1 MKIKHLAIGLIAAT
15 TLYSC
20 GGGESTTEVTTETT
34 TEEVSESTEEE
45 GAEAVEAEA
54 YAVNLEEST
63 IGWFGKKAIV
73 EGQHNGNVTLKSGEL
88 SISEGTLVGGSFVV
102 DMNTITC
109 EDLEDEEMNAKLVG
123 HLKADDFFG
132 VEANPEASLVIKSV
146 EGDNIT
152 ADVTI
157 KGETNEVTF
166 PATVTEEEGVVTAE
180 AEIVLNRTD
189 FGIKY
194 GSKNFFADLVDEYV
208 IDDQIK
214 LTVALTAA
222 K

>member
-20 GGGESTTEVTTETT
+20 GGGEAPTTETT
-34 TEEVSESTEEE
+34 EVVEVIETEVVEEVT
-45 GAEAVEAEA
+45 GDV
-54 YAVNLEEST
+54 YAINTEEST
-63 IGWFGKKAIV
+63 IGWYGNKAIV
-73 EGQHNGNVTLKSGEL
+73 EGEHNGNVSLKSGEL
-88 SISEGTLVGGSFVV
+88 VLTEGVVVGGSFVV
-102 DMNTITC
+102 DMNTITN

-146 EGDNIT
+146 DGENIT

-157 KGETNEVTF
+157 KGVTKEVTF
-166 PATVTEEEGVVTAE
+166 PASVTEEEGVVTAE
-180 AEIVLNRTD
+180 AEIAINRTE

-208 IDDQIK
+208 ISDGIK
-214 LTVALTAA
+214 LTVALTAT

>member
-20 GGGESTTEVTTETT
+20 GGGEAPAAEAATEETVEVTEEATAE
-34 TEEVSESTEEE
+34 EEVA
-45 GAEAVEAEA
+45 GEA
-54 YAVNLEEST
+54 YTVNVEEST
-63 IGWFGKKAIV
+63 IGWYGNKAIV
-73 EGQHNGNVTLKSGEL
+73 EGEHNGNVSLKSGEL
-88 SISEGTLVGGSFVV
+88 IIAEGAIVGGSFVI
-102 DMNTITC
+102 DMNTITN

-123 HLKADDFFG
+123 HLKADDFFA
-132 VEANPEASLVIKSV
+132 VEENPEASLVIKSV
-146 EGDNIT
+146 EGENVT

-157 KGETNEVTF
+157 KGITKEVTF
-166 PATVTEEEGVVTAE
+166 PATLSEEEGVVTAD
-180 AEIVLNRTD
+180 AEIAVNRTE

-208 IDDQIK
+208 ISDEIK
-214 LTVALTAA
+214 LTVSLTAT